1 MIEILE
7 CGRGVR
13 INDVEHQELTA
24 NGEEAANAMKEV
36 GRGTWEPAMITGH
49 TLNRSLAGIQEK
61 ALTELRADLVLK
73 QIPLQIAIQSTGILI
88 HHVPSGSDINRL
100 R

>member
-24 NGEEAANAMKEV
+24 NGEEAANATKEA
-36 GRGTWEPAMITGH
+36 GRGPREPAMITSH
-49 TLNRSLAGIQEK
+49 TLNRSLAGIQQK
-61 ALTELRADLVLK
+61 ALAEFRADLLLK
-73 QIPLQIAIQSTGILI
+73 QIPLQITI
-88 HHVPSGSDINRL
+88 
-100 R
+100 

>member
-24 NGEEAANAMKEV
+24 NGEEAANATKEAR
-36 GRGTWEPAMITGH
+36 RGTWESAMITGH
-49 TLNRSLAGIQEK
+49 TLNRSLAGVQKQPLAEF
-61 ALTELRADLVLK
+61 RADLVLK
-73 QIPLQIAIQSTGILI
+73 QIRLQITI
-88 HHVPSGSDINRL
+88 
-100 R
+100 